1 MLRNLPLTSL
11 STGAPGRLHVRR
23 WLQGVPVA
31 LNVEKVLFGALHG
44 TCGEST
50 EPRASFAEAVDY
62 SLVAIEVVA
71 LGIWMCARSLAW
83 VRKKVTLTPTRATAH
98 SSYVPPPTP
107 ERSGT
112 IRLRLLVGQ
121 VDICP
126 P

>member
-1 MLRNLPLTSL
+1 M
-11 STGAPGRLHVRR
+11 
-23 WLQGVPVA
+23 PVA

-50 EPRASFAEAVDY
+50 EPRASFAGAVDH
-62 SLVAIEVVA
+62 SLVAIGVVA
-71 LGIWMCARSLAW
+71 LGIWMCARSLRS
-83 VRKKVTLTPTRATAH
+83 VGEEEGDSDTHTSTAH

-107 ERSGT
+107 ERSGS
-112 IRLRLLVGQ
+112 IRLRILVGR